1 MKSEKMKLEDAKKQH
16 NVFKSNLNQILE
28 GRYKL
33 KKQKSA
39 LENIKLLDESR
50 KVVIELFDEY
60 SLIVSEA
67 KHKAKDREG
76 LKILSPKQMLQRLPI
91 ALAQIK
97 ASSTSENLLN

>member
-1 MKSEKMKLEDAKKQH
+1 M
-16 NVFKSNLNQILE
+16 
-28 GRYKL
+28 
-33 KKQKSA
+33 
-39 LENIKLLDESR
+39 LDESR

-76 LKILSPKQMLQRLPI
+76 LKILSPKQVLQRLPI